1 MMNIAVEYDEQAVA
15 WIEGLEERLARR
27 LPDDRF
33 GAFAAILNAIEYQV
47 EEGQA
52 HPSVL
57 RHMGD
62 ALLALA
68 SVHDLPPTTI
78 KDISQTLGQLYTHV
92 VAIADNRARARFA
105 R

>member
-1 MMNIAVEYDEQAVA
+1 MIEVAVEYDEQAVA
-15 WIEGLEERLARR
+15 WIEALEGRLARR

-52 HPSVL
+52 DPTVL
-57 RHMGD
+57 RHLGE

-68 SVHDLPPTTI
+68 AAHHLPVATI
-78 KDISQTLGQLYTHV
+78 KDVTQTLGRLHSH
-92 VAIADNRARARFA
+92 AAARQQPS
-105 R
+105 

>member
-1 MMNIAVEYDEQAVA
+1 MMEVAVQYDEQAVA
-15 WIEGLEERLARR
+15 WIEALEARLALR

-52 HPSVL
+52 DPTVL
-57 RHMGD
+57 RHLGE

-68 SVHDLPPTTI
+68 SAHHLPLATI
-78 KDISQTLGQLYTHV
+78 KDVTQTLGFLHSHAASRHQPS
-92 VAIADNRARARFA
+92 
-105 R
+105 

>member
-1 MMNIAVEYDEQAVA
+1 MIEVAVEYDEQAVA
-15 WIEGLEERLARR
+15 WIEALQGRLARR

-52 HPSVL
+52 DPTVL
-57 RHMGD
+57 RHLGE

-68 SVHDLPPTTI
+68 AAHHLPAATI
-78 KDISQTLGQLYTHV
+78 KDFTQTLGRLHSH
-92 VAIADNRARARFA
+92 AAARHQPS
-105 R
+105 